1 MWWCCGKLN
10 EKSAGCKISKHE
22 EKNEDD
28 VDDVNVDDDG
38 IPVTNQKLKCHCCK
52 EIGHLSN
59 QCIRDP
65 NLKTKENP

>member
-38 IPVTNQKLKCHCCK
+38 IPVTN
-52 EIGHLSN
+52 
-59 QCIRDP
+59 
-65 NLKTKENP
+65 